1 MKTKKEIVQNWLP
14 RYTGR
19 DIKDFGKLDI
29 RVGTIVNAKPLE
41 KAQKPAYH
49 LEIDFGKLG
58 IKQSSAQITKN
69 YTIDELK
76 GRQVVAIV
84 NFPPKK
90 IAGISSEVLV
100 MGANDEN
107 EEVVLLDPEKDI
119 PNGAK
124 IS

>member
-1 MKTKKEIVQNWLP
+1 MIN
-14 RYTGR
+14 
-19 DIKDFGKLDI
+19 IKDFGKLEI
-29 RVGTIVNAKPLE
+29 RVGTIISAKPLE
-41 KAQKPAYH
+41 KVKKAAYH

-69 YTIDELK
+69 YTIDDLK
-76 GRQVVAIV
+76 GKQIVAII

-90 IAGISSEVLV
+90 IAEISSEVLV

-107 EEVVLLDPEKDI
+107 GEVILLEPQSGI

-124 IS
+124 VS

>member
-1 MKTKKEIVQNWLP
+1 MINIQ
-14 RYTGR
+14 
-19 DIKDFGKLDI
+19 DFGKLDI
-29 RVGTIVNAKPLE
+29 RVGTIISVKLLE
-41 KAQKPAYH
+41 KAKKPAYH

-90 IAGISSEVLV
+90 IAGVSSEVLV
-100 MGANDEN
+100 MGANDDN
-107 EEVVLLDPEKDI
+107 EEVVLLEPEKDI
-119 PNGAK
+119 SNGAK

>member
-1 MKTKKEIVQNWLP
+1 MI
-14 RYTGR
+14 

-29 RVGTIVNAKPLE
+29 RVGTIISAKPLE
-41 KAQKPAYH
+41 KAKKPAYH

-76 GRQVVAIV
+76 GKQIVAIV

-90 IAGISSEVLV
+90 IAGVSSEVLV
-100 MGANDEN
+100 MGANDDN
-107 EEVVLLDPEKDI
+107 EEVVLLEPEKDI